1 MTPTRRNRLILVL
14 LLLLGVGGAT
24 AFTLLAFQ
32 ENMLY
37 YYSPSDI
44 LGGKAQAAGNRAI
57 RAGGLVLPGSVQRES
72 GSLTVRFVL
81 TDNAQTL
88 PVHYTGILPD
98 LFREGQGIIA
108 TGQLNAQ
115 GELLATE
122 VLAKHD
128 ENYMPPPVQ
137 ASLEAAAAAKTP

>member
-1 MTPTRRNRLILVL
+1 VL
-14 LLLLGVGGAT
+14 LLLVGVGSAT
-24 AFTLLAFQ
+24 AFALLAFQ

-44 LGGKAQAAGNRAI
+44 LSGKARAAGDRSI
-57 RAGGLVLPGSVQRES
+57 RAGGLVVQGSVQREP
-72 GSLTVRFVL
+72 GSLTVRFIL
-81 TDNAQTL
+81 TDTANTL
-88 PVHYTGILPD
+88 AVRYTGILPD

-108 TGQLNAQ
+108 TGQIDAQ
-115 GELLATE
+115 GELLASE

-137 ASLEAAAAAKTP
+137 ASLDAAAKAAPAPAVQP